1 MKRFKLIFRT
11 YATNLNGTVWTEGL
25 TRIIAAKDHNAAA
38 RFAQAMKGEEINSQ
52 EYLDD
57 ATIVEETGEDY
68 DMASYDSEATW
79 QRVLKALRLK
89 EKDVDWVYSDATK
102 DEIVGMK
109 IK

>member
-11 YATNLNGTVWTEGL
+11 YATDINGTTWTEGL
-25 TRIIAAKDHNAAA
+25 TRVIAAKNHSSAA
-38 RFAQAMKGEEINSQ
+38 RFAQAMKGEEIDSR

-57 ATIVEETGEDY
+57 AIIVEETGEDY

-89 EKDVDWVYSDATK
+89 EKDVEWVYSDETK